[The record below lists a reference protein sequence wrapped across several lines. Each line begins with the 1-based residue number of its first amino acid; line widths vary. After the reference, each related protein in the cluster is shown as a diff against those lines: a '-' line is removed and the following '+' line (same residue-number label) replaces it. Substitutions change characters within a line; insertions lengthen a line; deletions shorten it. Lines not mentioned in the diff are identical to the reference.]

1 MRVFNRFVSAMCE
14 KESGRFPIQIYLSHG
29 ISSLGELG
37 ANFNPLPGEPQ
48 SNESTEN
55 HVITSY
61 YFKLLKLEDGEN
73 LYCTAILD
81 LPYRSYLRTENNFQ
95 NNSYPNLLRFAIYFF
110 IYITFVKRK

>member
-1 MRVFNRFVSAMCE
+1 MRVFNRFVSAMHE

-48 SNESTEN
+48 SNEPQSTEN

-81 LPYRSYLRTENNFQ
+81 LSYRSYLPTENNFQ
-95 NNSYPNLLRFAIYFF
+95 NNSYPNLLQFIFSF
-110 IYITFVKRK
+110 IYICET